1 MKSPSEK
8 APKSFSR
15 LMIAVVPLSLW
26 LCAPAPVL
34 GQSLGCV
41 LVPDDRNPSEKILRC
56 GSNLTIRSAPNTAY
70 RLINPDKR
78 RQPGGAR
85 LDSGAL
91 LIEFTPNEVQ
101 RDFRILTPQAITAVR
116 GTRWAV
122 EVRPSQ
128 TSTLVLSGS
137 VEVTRRNSKR
147 GAAPGARES
156 AVLGAGEGVDVSAG
170 TGPIVVTRWAQTRI
184 DALMARFGR

>member
-1 MKSPSEK
+1 ML
-8 APKSFSR
+8 A
-15 LMIAVVPLSLW
+15 AVPLCIW
-26 LCAPAPVL
+26 LCTPASVL
-34 GQSLGCV
+34 GQSNGCV
-41 LVPDDRNPSEKILRC
+41 LVPDGRNPSEKILRC

-70 RLINPDKR
+70 RLTSPDNR

-91 LIEFTPNEVQ
+91 LIEFTPNEGQ

-122 EVRPSQ
+122 EVGPGR

-137 VEVTRRNSKR
+137 VAVTRRNGRS
-147 GAAPGARES
+147 G
-156 AVLGAGEGVDVSAG
+156 AVLGPGEGVDVSAG
-170 TGPIVVTRWAQTRI
+170 TRPIVVKRWAQTRI
-184 DALMARFGR
+184 DALMARFGQ

>member
-1 MKSPSEK
+1 MMKSPSEK
-8 APKSFSR
+8 GLKSYSR
-15 LMIAVVPLSLW
+15 LIMAAVPLSLW
-26 LCAPAPVL
+26 LCTPAPVL
-34 GQSLGCV
+34 GQSSGCV
-41 LVPDDRNPSEKILRC
+41 LVPDNRSPSEKILRC
-56 GSNLTIRSAPNTAY
+56 GSNLTIRSAPNTVY
-70 RLINPDKR
+70 RLTHPDNR

-91 LIEFTPNEVQ
+91 LIEFTPNEGQ

-137 VEVTRRNSKR
+137 VEVTRRSR
-147 GAAPGARES
+147 AGARAS

-170 TGPIVVTRWAQTRI
+170 TGPIVVKRWAQTRI
-184 DALMARFGR
+184 DALIARFGR

>member
-1 MKSPSEK
+1 MKSPGDK
-8 APKSFSR
+8 GPISFSR
-15 LMIAVVPLSLW
+15 LMIAALPLSIW
-26 LCAPAPVL
+26 LCTPTSVL
-34 GQSLGCV
+34 GQSNGCV
-41 LVPDDRNPSEKILRC
+41 LVPDGRNPSEKILRC

-70 RLINPDKR
+70 RLINPDNR

-85 LDSGAL
+85 LDSGAPL
-91 LIEFTPNEVQ
+91 LEFTPNEGQ

-116 GTRWAV
+116 DTRCAA

-147 GAAPGARES
+147 GAAPRARES
-156 AVLGAGEGVDVSAG
+156 AGLGAGE
-170 TGPIVVTRWAQTRI
+170 
-184 DALMARFGR
+184 